1 MLEDGNACPV
11 VASASARALGLS
23 FKRIN
28 PEVAVKPGPNSRA
41 SATPLP
47 GIAAGFSS
55 PAAVNGGTVH
65 LNEVADLASCP
76 AGADTGVSFAGL
88 TSAQLS
94 VIRVPKASRRVQ
106 PETRPRG
113 AARPETVSPAASCL
127 RTAAMPYPDAPVQ
140 AHRAATHGKTAR
152 PSTAGAS
159 PCHSSRLP
167 FSVAQ

>member
-55 PAAVNGGTVH
+55 PVAVNGGTVH

-76 AGADTGVSFAGL
+76 AGADTG
-88 TSAQLS
+88 
-94 VIRVPKASRRVQ
+94 KAV
-106 PETRPRG
+106 
-113 AARPETVSPAASCL
+113 ARPWVGQGRWQLE
-127 RTAAMPYPDAPVQ
+127 RTPFQ
-140 AHRAATHGKTAR
+140 Q
-152 PSTAGAS
+152 
-159 PCHSSRLP
+159 LP
-167 FSVAQ
+167 TRRH